1 MKNFSEPKTNSEL
14 PLLDFHLSKGSTYGK
29 SISWKGWLTNIF
41 SILPVG
47 GVVMNRMHSGENGME
62 RSMRNRRDF
71 LKSVAGA
78 TTGMLLTGRAFADS
92 ALQGSAAAP
101 AAAVKRREVFVG
113 GKRVKV
119 VDIHAHCVIP
129 EVWDVVKDTNLASS
143 AEGRARGPNVMGPDR
158 IRAIDQLGIDVQVLS
173 INGYWFYGAT
183 DRDLAARIVKLH
195 DEKLAEW
202 CSAHADRYVALSS
215 VALQFPDL
223 AAEQLEY
230 AVKKLGARG
239 AAIGG
244 HVLGEDVSLPKY
256 DPFWAKAQELGVV
269 VFMHPQGAE
278 NVIMKD
284 GLKGRGD
291 LGNVIGNPL
300 ETTVFLSRMI
310 FNGAFD
316 RFPNLRV
323 CAAHGGGYL
332 PSYLGRTE
340 IACEVRP
347 NADCANKKKPSD
359 YLKSQILVDTIV
371 ISEEGLRH
379 LAAEVGT
386 NQVVFGTDMPFNWH
400 SNVDLVLNASYLSD
414 AEKEAILGGTL
425 VKMLRL

>member
-1 MKNFSEPKTNSEL
+1 
-14 PLLDFHLSKGSTYGK
+14 
-29 SISWKGWLTNIF
+29 
-41 SILPVG
+41 
-47 GVVMNRMHSGENGME
+47 
-62 RSMRNRRDF
+62 MRNRRDF
-71 LKSVAGA
+71 LKTVAGA
-78 TTGMLLTGRAFADS
+78 TTGMLLTGRAFAES
-92 ALQGSAAAP
+92 AMQGGAAAP
-101 AAAVKRREVFVG
+101 AEPAKRREVSIG

-119 VDIHAHCVIP
+119 VDVHAHCVIP
-129 EVWDVVKDTNLASS
+129 EVWDVVKDTSLAAS
-143 AEGRARGPNVMGPDR
+143 AGGRARGPNVMGPDR

-173 INGYWFYGAT
+173 INGYWFYAAT
-183 DRDLAARIVKLH
+183 DRDLAAKIVKLH

-202 CSAHADRYVALSS
+202 CNAHSDRYVALSS

-244 HVLGEDVSLPKY
+244 HVLGEDISLPKY

-284 GLKGRGD
+284 TLKGRGD

-300 ETTVFLSRMI
+300 ETTIFLTRMM

-316 RFPNLRV
+316 RFPGLKI

-340 IACEVRP
+340 VACEVRP
-347 NADCANKKKPSD
+347 NADCANKKQPSD
-359 YLKSQILVDTIV
+359 YLKSQVLVDTIV
-371 ISEEGLRH
+371 ISPEGLRH

-386 NQVVFGTDMPFNWH
+386 GQVVFGTDMPFNWH
-400 SNVDLVLNASYLSD
+400 SNVDLILNAPFLSD

-425 VKMLRL
+425 VKLLRI

>member
-1 MKNFSEPKTNSEL
+1 
-14 PLLDFHLSKGSTYGK
+14 
-29 SISWKGWLTNIF
+29 
-41 SILPVG
+41 
-47 GVVMNRMHSGENGME
+47 
-62 RSMRNRRDF
+62 MRDRRDF
-71 LKSVAGA
+71 LKTVAGA
-78 TTGMLLTGRAFADS
+78 TTGMLLTGRAFAES
-92 ALQGSAAAP
+92 ALQGGPAASAATAP
-101 AAAVKRREVFVG
+101 VQRREVFVG

-119 VDIHAHCVIP
+119 VDVHAHCVIP
-129 EVWDVVKDTNLASS
+129 EVADVVKGTPFGSS
-143 AEGRARGPNVMGPDR
+143 AETRARGPNLMGPDR

-173 INGYWFYGAT
+173 INGYWFYAA
-183 DRDLAARIVKLH
+183 DRELAAKIVRLH

-244 HVLGEDVSLPKY
+244 HVLGEDLSLPKY

-278 NVIMKD
+278 NVIIKD
-284 GLKGRGD
+284 ALKGRGD

-300 ETTVFLSRMI
+300 ETTVFLTRMM

-316 RFPNLRV
+316 RFPGLKI

-340 IACEVRP
+340 VACDVRP
-347 NADCANKKKPSD
+347 NADCANKKQPSD
-359 YLKSQILVDTIV
+359 YLKSQVLVDTIV

-379 LAAEVGT
+379 LVAEIGT
-386 NQVVFGTDMPFNWH
+386 SQVVFGTDMPFNWH
-400 SNVDLVLNASYLSD
+400 SNVDLVLNSPSLNDSQ
-414 AEKEAILGGTL
+414 KEAILGGTL
-425 VKMLRL
+425 VKLLRI

>member
-1 MKNFSEPKTNSEL
+1 
-14 PLLDFHLSKGSTYGK
+14 
-29 SISWKGWLTNIF
+29 
-41 SILPVG
+41 
-47 GVVMNRMHSGENGME
+47 
-62 RSMRNRRDF
+62 MRDRRDF
-71 LKSVAGA
+71 LKTVAGA
-78 TTGMLLTGRAFADS
+78 ATGMLLTGRAFAES
-92 ALQGSAAAP
+92 ALQGGAAAP
-101 AAAVKRREVFVG
+101 AETVKRREVSIG

-119 VDIHAHCVIP
+119 VDVHAHCVIP
-129 EVWDVVKDTNLASS
+129 EVADVVKGTPFASS
-143 AEGRARGPNVMGPDR
+143 AETRARGQNLMGPDR

-173 INGYWFYGAT
+173 INGYWFYAAT
-183 DRDLAARIVKLH
+183 DRDLAAKIVKVH

-202 CSAHADRYVALSS
+202 CNAHADRYVALSS

-223 AAEQLEY
+223 AADQLEY

-244 HVLGEDVSLPKY
+244 HVLGEDISLPKY
-256 DPFWAKAQELGVV
+256 DPFWAKAQELGVM

-278 NVIMKD
+278 NVIKQD
-284 GLKGRGD
+284 ALKGRGD
-291 LGNVIGNPL
+291 LGNIIGNPL
-300 ETTVFLSRMI
+300 ETTIFLTRMM

-316 RFPNLRV
+316 RFPNLKI

-340 IACEVRP
+340 VACDVRP

-359 YLKSQILVDTIV
+359 YLKSQVLVDTIV
-371 ISEEGLRH
+371 ISPEGLRH

-386 NQVVFGTDMPFNWH
+386 GQVVFGTDMPFNWH
-400 SNVDLVLNASYLSD
+400 SNVDLVLNAPFLSD

-425 VKMLRL
+425 VKLLRI

>member
-1 MKNFSEPKTNSEL
+1 
-14 PLLDFHLSKGSTYGK
+14 
-29 SISWKGWLTNIF
+29 
-41 SILPVG
+41 
-47 GVVMNRMHSGENGME
+47 
-62 RSMRNRRDF
+62 MRNRRDF

-78 TTGMLLTGRAFADS
+78 TTGMLMAGRAFAES
-92 ALQGSAAAP
+92 ALQEGAAAP
-101 AAAVKRREVFVG
+101 AAPAKRREVFIG

-119 VDIHAHCVIP
+119 VDVHAHCVIP
-129 EVWDVVKDTNLASS
+129 EVWDIVKDTSLASS
-143 AEGRARGPNVMGPDR
+143 AGGRARGPNIMGPDR
-158 IRAIDQLGIDVQVLS
+158 IRAIDQLGIDAQVLS
-173 INGYWFYGAT
+173 INGYWFYAAA

-278 NVIMKD
+278 NVVTKD
-284 GLKGRGD
+284 AFKGRGD

-300 ETTVFLSRMI
+300 ETTVFLTRMM

-316 RFPNLRV
+316 RFPGLKI

-340 IACEVRP
+340 VACEVRP
-347 NADCANKKKPSD
+347 NADCANRKQPSD
-359 YLKSQILVDTIV
+359 YLKSQVLVDTIV

-386 NQVVFGTDMPFNWH
+386 KQVVFGTDMPFNWH
-400 SNVDLVLNASYLSD
+400 SNVDLILNATFLSD

>member
-1 MKNFSEPKTNSEL
+1 
-14 PLLDFHLSKGSTYGK
+14 
-29 SISWKGWLTNIF
+29 
-41 SILPVG
+41 
-47 GVVMNRMHSGENGME
+47 
-62 RSMRNRRDF
+62 MRNRRDF
-71 LKSVAGA
+71 LKTVAGA
-78 TTGMLLTGRAFADS
+78 TTGMLLTGNAFAET
-92 ALQGSAAAP
+92 ALQGGAATP
-101 AAAVKRREVFVG
+101 VTRREVSIG
-113 GKRVKV
+113 GHRVKV
-119 VDIHAHCVIP
+119 VDVHAHCVIP
-129 EVWDVVKDTNLASS
+129 EVLDIVKDTPLAPN
-143 AEGRARGPNVMGPDR
+143 AGPRARGPNLMGPDR
-158 IRAIDQLGIDVQVLS
+158 VRAIDQLGIDVQVLS

-183 DRDLAARIVKLH
+183 DRDLAAKIVKLH

-202 CSAHADRYVALSS
+202 CAAHADRYVALSS

-278 NVIMKD
+278 NVIKQD
-284 GLKGRGD
+284 AFKGRGD

-300 ETTVFLSRMI
+300 ETTIFLTRMM

-316 RFPNLRV
+316 RFPSLKI

-340 IACEVRP
+340 VACEVRP
-347 NADCANKKKPSD
+347 NADCTNKKPPSE
-359 YLKSQILVDTIV
+359 YLKSQVLVDTIV

-386 NQVVFGTDMPFNWH
+386 SQVVFGTDMPFNWH
-400 SNVDLVLNASYLSD
+400 SNVDLILDAPFLSD
-414 AEKEAILGGTL
+414 AQKEAVLGGTL
-425 VKMLRL
+425 VKLLRL